1 LYHIQGLDSYIDPVR
16 GVTRNF
22 WTWDFYGILGVP
34 LRRMVSFFL
43 DPILLGHNITFI
55 LTITLY
61 CTFNKTFIFNKY
73 AMLFINIILF
83 TGLILTM
90 SKGAIMAFV
99 ITMLLYLK
107 NRKTT
112 KWLYYIL
119 LFSTVL
125 FVSMFIKYSLNNGLA
140 GASHFNGLTANL
152 TSIFTNPMGVG
163 LGFAGNMARYGHNN
177 HADLIAGESYIGT
190 VIGQMGL
197 VGIIILILFIK
208 YIVKYGKKNIN
219 NDLFNTINKAI
230 VAVLIGNLVSSS
242 MSESVIS
249 LTGSGMLF
257 ILFGYFSNLID
268 KEIQFRKESY
278 FEK

>member
-1 LYHIQGLDSYIDPVR
+1 
-16 GVTRNF
+16 
-22 WTWDFYGILGVP
+22 
-34 LRRMVSFFL
+34 M
-43 DPILLGHNITFI
+43 
-55 LTITLY
+55 
-61 CTFNKTFIFNKY
+61 
-73 AMLFINIILF
+73 
-83 TGLILTM
+83 
-90 SKGAIMAFV
+90 
-99 ITMLLYLK
+99 
-107 NRKTT
+107 
-112 KWLYYIL
+112 
-119 LFSTVL
+119 
-125 FVSMFIKYSLNNGLA
+125 
-140 GASHFNGLTANL
+140 
-152 TSIFTNPMGVG
+152 
-163 LGFAGNMARYGHNN
+163 GFAGNMARYGHNN